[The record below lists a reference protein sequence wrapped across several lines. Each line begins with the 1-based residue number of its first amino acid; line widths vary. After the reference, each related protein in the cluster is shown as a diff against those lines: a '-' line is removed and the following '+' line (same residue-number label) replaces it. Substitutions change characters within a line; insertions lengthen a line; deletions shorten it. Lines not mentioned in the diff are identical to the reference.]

1 MRRYAIRNGERIT
14 QVMLLDP
21 AATADVIA
29 TLPPGYQLD
38 PLGDD
43 QPCNPRTDYWSASG
57 PQPRG
62 QCQAALTGRILSGI
76 PAGARV
82 LVDGIEIEAAGT
94 DLYLD
99 LLTAGEY
106 PIWISGPGMMPTTLS
121 ISSNGPEAVIPTGDY
136 TVHTVARHPT
146 LAASIDAACAEID
159 AQAGRLRATYITAVA
174 GQAETYQAKHAEAS
188 AWAAATA
195 EQRAAGDWP
204 WLTADS
210 TALAITLDAAAENIL
225 DTAAAWTNAG
235 TAIETA
241 RLGAKRA
248 IRAATTQR
256 AAAINL
262 RAGLE
267 LLEE

>member
-1 MRRYAIRNGERIT
+1 MRRYAIHNGERIT

-57 PQPRG
+57 PQPRC
-62 QCQAALTGRILSGI
+62 QCQAALTGRVLSGV

-99 LLTAGEY
+99 LLAAREY
-106 PIWISGPGMMPTTLS
+106 SISISAPGMVPVTLS
-121 ISSNGPEAVIPTGDY
+121 IESDGPAAVIPPGDY
-136 TVHTVARHPT
+136 TVHTVARYPT
-146 LAASIDAACAEID
+146 LAAEIAAACAEID
-159 AQAGRLRATYITAVA
+159 AMAGRLRATYITAVA
-174 GQAETYQAKHAEAS
+174 GQAETYQAKLAEAQR
-188 AWAAATA
+188 WATTLA

-210 TALAITLDAAAENIL
+210 AALAITIDAAAENIL
-225 DTAAAWTNAG
+225 DTAAAWINAG

-241 RLGAKRA
+241 RLGSKRA

-256 AAAINL
+256 AAALNL